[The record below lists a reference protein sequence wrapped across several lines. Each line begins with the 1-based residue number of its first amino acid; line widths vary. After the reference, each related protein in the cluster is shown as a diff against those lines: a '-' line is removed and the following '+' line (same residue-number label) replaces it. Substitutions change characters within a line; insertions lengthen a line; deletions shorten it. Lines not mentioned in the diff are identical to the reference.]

1 MPSTPHIAKVPY
13 FATSS
18 PANIFITKRG
28 AAKVLDFGLA
38 KLTGK
43 TEASIGEGAT
53 IEANLTSP
61 GSTVGTIAYMSP
73 EQARGETLDR
83 RSDLFSFGTVLYEM
97 SPGRMAFGGNTSA
110 SVFDAILHKA
120 RGAVK
125 KDPRDES
132 QLRSRARPVRAHFI

>member
-1 MPSTPHIAKVPY
+1 VRRDIK
-13 FATSS
+13 

-43 TEASIGEGAT
+43 PEASIGEGVT

-61 GSTVGTIAYMSP
+61 GSKVGTIAYMSP

-83 RSDLFSFGTVLYEM
+83 RSDLFLRHRALRDVHGPHGLRREHLRVGIRRYL
-97 SPGRMAFGGNTSA
+97 AQ
-110 SVFDAILHKA
+110 
-120 RGAVK
+120 GA
-125 KDPRDES
+125 
-132 QLRSRARPVRAHFI
+132 

>member
-1 MPSTPHIAKVPY
+1 MRSTPHIAKVSCV
-13 FATSS
+13 ATSS

-43 TEASIGEGAT
+43 PEASIGEGAT
-53 IEANLTSP
+53 IEANLISP

-83 RSDLFSFGTVLYEM
+83 RSDLFSFVTVLYEM
-97 SPGRMAFGGNTSA
+97 STGRMAFGGNTSA
-110 SVFDAILHKA
+110 LVFRRHLAQ
-120 RGAVK
+120 GAW
-125 KDPRDES
+125 S
-132 QLRSRARPVRAHFI
+132 S